1 MIKVI
6 SFKICPF
13 FQYVT
18 AMLEAKKISYQV
30 EYADFDNCLFEL
42 SPNGKAP
49 LLITESGTVLFDAD
63 AIVSYLE
70 SIGGNLQQGGNPEE
84 KALID
89 AWANYGSK
97 NYVPQC
103 TTLRSNTEQ
112 QYQSNLAIFEKSLI
126 NIEKQLTNGPYF
138 LGGSLSKVDIAWL
151 PLLHRAWLVEQH
163 TGLDFL
169 VNYPKTKAWQKS
181 LLSLPWLENTV
192 SNDFEHIFTDFYL
205 SSGYL
210 VKK

>member
-18 AMLEAKKISYQV
+18 AMLEATNTPYKV

-49 LLITESGTVLFDAD
+49 ILITDSKGVLFDAD
-63 AIVSYLE
+63 AIVSYLDSLYE
-70 SIGGNLQQGGNPEE
+70 GLYKPNTKDKS
-84 KALID
+84 ALIE

-103 TTLRSNTEQ
+103 NTMRSASETE
-112 QYQSNLAIFEKSLI
+112 YQSNLVIFNKSLI
-126 NIEKQLTNGPYF
+126 NVERQIGEHTYFMGDQL
-138 LGGSLSKVDIAWL
+138 SRVDIAWL
-151 PLLHRAWLVEQH
+151 PLLYRAHLIEKH
-163 TGLDFL
+163 TKVDFL
-169 VNYPKTKAWQKS
+169 AQYPKVKAWQKTM
-181 LLSLPWLENTV
+181 LSLDIAEKSV
-192 SNDFEHIFTDFYL
+192 SSDFEKIFVDFYL

-210 VKK
+210 TS